1 MGDIYRTATIVLAC
15 VGPHDEHSR
24 ILVDLPL
31 DVGISLDSASADKIS
46 LDDGEKWEDW
56 IMSKDKQLLTR
67 VCHAIYE
74 FGERPYWYRLWIV
87 QELFE
92 ARKVEVLCGE
102 SRLDYWIVGQVVGI
116 YLHTSIVIP
125 NRDEIHWE
133 VPYYGMSAFE
143 TVATAVLIAPAPV
156 TSGLTDVWRL
166 HCEDP
171 RDRIYG
177 MLRLFQWSP
186 PEVKPVPDYARPAVD
201 LAMAILDSVGCFA
214 QASTLLWALKMNWR
228 DRSLRRLE
236 QQRGEGLLPS
246 RHPGFQKLT
255 MNVDI
260 CYAARIAQD
269 EHGILTVR
277 RDSRLSDDMLASGEA
292 YIPGK
297 ALHSVSPS
305 RQPIPLVATGIKAF
319 FVPSNVQVGDILVED
334 EGLSL
339 EKVDGC
345 LMVLRQ
351 RSETVYEF
359 VGPASIAQGY
369 HTRFFTH
376 CECFPNADGTAF
388 NGPTLQISIS
398 KLDLVLLL
406 ARRECEEDH
415 LEYLSY
421 DWPCK
426 GSLLEQ
432 HEVRGRLLPS
442 LPHFVDEHIPP

>member
-1 MGDIYRTATIVLAC
+1 MGDIYRTATTVLAC
-15 VGPHDEHSR
+15 IGPHDENSR
-24 ILVDLPL
+24 IVADLPH
-31 DVGISLDSASADKIS
+31 DVGISLDNASDEKIS
-46 LDDGEKWEDW
+46 LDDGEWWEDW
-56 IMSKDKQLLTR
+56 IMSKDKHFLTR
-67 VCHAIYE
+67 MCRAIYE

-102 SRLDYWIVGQVVGI
+102 SRLDYWVVGQVVGI

-177 MLRLFQWSP
+177 MLRLFEWFP
-186 PEVKPVPDYARPAVD
+186 PEAKPVPDYARPAVD
-201 LAMAILDSVGCFA
+201 LAMAVLDSVQRFA

-228 DRSLRRLE
+228 DCSLRRLE
-236 QQRGEGLLPS
+236 QQRREGLLPS
-246 RHPGFQKLT
+246 RHPGFQRLT

-292 YIPGK
+292 FIPEK

-305 RQPIPLVATGIKAF
+305 RQPIPLVAAGYKAF

-376 CECFPNADGTAF
+376 CECFPNADGTAV

-432 HEVRGRLLPS
+432 HEGRGRLLPS

>member
-1 MGDIYRTATIVLAC
+1 MGDIYRTATTVLAC

-31 DVGISLDSASADKIS
+31 DVGISLDSANADKIS

-92 ARKVEVLCGE
+92 AREVEVMCGQ
-102 SRLDYWIVGQVVGI
+102 SRLNYWVVGQLVGI
-116 YLHTSIVIP
+116 YLHTSIVMP
-125 NRDEIHWE
+125 NREEMHWE
-133 VPYYGMSAFE
+133 VPYY
-143 TVATAVLIAPAPV
+143 APAPI

-177 MLRLFQWSP
+177 MLRLFQWFP
-186 PEVKPVPDYARPAVD
+186 PEAKPVPDYARPAVD
-201 LAMAILDSVGCFA
+201 LAMAVLDSIACFA
-214 QASTLLWALKMNWR
+214 QASTLLWALRMTWR
-228 DRSLRRLE
+228 DCSLQGLE
-236 QQRGEGLLPS
+236 QQRGDGTLQS
-246 RHPGFQKLT
+246 HHPGFQKLT
-255 MNVDI
+255 VNVDI
-260 CYAARIAQD
+260 CFAARIAQD

-277 RDSRLSDDMLASGEA
+277 RDSRLSDDMLASREA
-292 YIPGK
+292 YIPER

-305 RQPIPLVATGIKAF
+305 RQPIPLVAAGIKAF
-319 FVPSNVQVGDILVED
+319 FVPSNVQLGDILVED
-334 EGLSL
+334 EGLPL

-345 LMVLRQ
+345 LMVIRQ
-351 RSETVYEF
+351 RSETVFEF
-359 VGPASIAQGY
+359 VGPASIARGY

-376 CECFPNADGTAF
+376 CECFPNADGTAV
-388 NGPTLQISIS
+388 NGPTLKISIS

-426 GSLLEQ
+426 GSLLVQ
-432 HEVRGRLLPS
+432 QEVRGRLVPS
-442 LPHFVDEHIPP
+442 LPHFVEKHVPP